1 MKSFESR
8 TSADGKEYE
17 YVDIS
22 LGRRGVAM
30 SPAHASRLPPSPL
43 SLEIFYYQIDYYH

>member
-30 SPAHASRLPPSPL
+30 SPAHASRLPPL
-43 SLEIFYYQIDYYH
+43 RYLWKLFIIK